1 MRCESGSVKR
11 GGNEIG
17 CASPESGA
25 QPIDLLSYDGCFRG
39 SRGQVG
45 CHLRSSLESLGWDF
59 ERVVSP
65 STPSSDRCRRGRSG
79 FFCMRAISLLQPP
92 LCWNIFLEHV
102 QQMCMRYRRS
112 SQIGVRQNDC
122 RCGERGGSDAWQQER
137 RGVRRGE
144 AEHRN
149 CAAGSRRRC
158 WCKRADG

>member
-17 CASPESGA
+17 CASSESGA

-59 ERVVSP
+59 ERAVSP

-79 FFCMRAISLLQPP
+79 FFLYARDICFTASSLLEYFPGACATDVHAIPSIQPDWGPRLKLEIIVKTP
-92 LCWNIFLEHV
+92 LRPACNKSFCI
-102 QQMCMRYRRS
+102 RS
-112 SQIGVRQNDC
+112 N
-122 RCGERGGSDAWQQER
+122 
-137 RGVRRGE
+137 
-144 AEHRN
+144 
-149 CAAGSRRRC
+149 
-158 WCKRADG
+158 AD

>member
-1 MRCESGSVKR
+1 MQVLLNLEIDWRHWEELYTTKIVGLPPRQKKWFCMRNLAFWKPVPTMRCESGSVKR

-17 CASPESGA
+17 CASSESGA
-25 QPIDLLSYDGCFRG
+25 QPIDLLSYDGYFRG

-59 ERVVSP
+59 ERAVSP

-92 LCWNIFLEHV
+92 LCWNNFLEHV

-112 SQIGVRQNDC
+112 SQIGVR
-122 RCGERGGSDAWQQER
+122 G
-137 RGVRRGE
+137 
-144 AEHRN
+144 
-149 CAAGSRRRC
+149 
-158 WCKRADG
+158 

>member
-17 CASPESGA
+17 CASSESGA

-59 ERVVSP
+59 ERAVSP

-79 FFCMRAISLLQPP
+79 FFVCARYLFYSLLFAG
-92 LCWNIFLEHV
+92 IFSWSMCNRCACDTVDPARLGSEV
-102 QQMCMRYRRS
+102 KARDYCQDTIEASLQQIVLYSFKC
-112 SQIGVRQNDC
+112 
-122 RCGERGGSDAWQQER
+122 
-137 RGVRRGE
+137 
-144 AEHRN
+144 
-149 CAAGSRRRC
+149 
-158 WCKRADG
+158 

>member
-17 CASPESGA
+17 CASSESGA
-25 QPIDLLSYDGCFRG
+25 QPIDLLSYDGCFRE

-59 ERVVSP
+59 ERAVSP

-92 LCWNIFLEHV
+92 LC
-102 QQMCMRYRRS
+102 
-112 SQIGVRQNDC
+112 
-122 RCGERGGSDAWQQER
+122 CGEPSEQCAGDLSQGIGHVDPARLGSEVKARDYCQDTIEASLQQI
-137 RGVRRGE
+137 VLYSFK
-144 AEHRN
+144 
-149 CAAGSRRRC
+149 C
-158 WCKRADG
+158 